1 MKKKDS
7 VMRISRILASCTA
20 LATLLSATATLAQD
34 STQTTVLSPVSVTT
48 TGGKEGIA
56 DTPLATETTRED
68 LDQNIV
74 TDFDDY
80 TRILEP
86 GVTFV
91 GDDAG
96 SVNIRGMQGP
106 RVSTVIDGIQIPYLD
121 DTARSDASGG
131 GDAFSFDSIATI
143 DIVRGADSSRSGSGS
158 LGGTVVL
165 RTLEPEDLIDPG
177 KGYGGRIGF
186 TYDSADNSMDGEG
199 AFAIQSG
206 GTALLFQGDIAT
218 GHEMDNQGDV
228 GGYGATRS
236 EPNPATFDE
245 NNLLFKIRQNIM
257 EAHTIGLTVERYD
270 RDKDI
275 ELLTDQGATYAPD
288 NWDGSED
295 KHRDRISIDY
305 NYNAIADDGLIDQ
318 AFSTFYWLKSER
330 ESGTSGIRLP
340 SRGAP
345 PFGEY
350 SRTSKTD
357 EERYGWSGW
366 AEKSIDTGSLLH
378 TFTLGGDFYYS
389 QTSQY
394 SSGVDNCGPGPFPP
408 FSTCSFLHTNQADT
422 PDVNGYVLGLYA
434 HDEIVF
440 GDSGFA
446 LTPGVRFD
454 WYQYDPKETAAY
466 RDNPNYN
473 GLPEGQSDWR
483 ISPKLLATYELND
496 FTQLYGQ
503 ISTAFRAPT
512 PGELYVDYGAPGSYL
527 RIGNPD
533 LEPETSWGVELGAN
547 FGDDDDGGRVSAF
560 YSRYKDFIDTQSVDP
575 LDLGFAAGL
584 YPLGITQTVNIDNV
598 EIAGIE
604 ASYQK
609 TFLNDWDMH
618 ASLAFARG
626 WNMDTNDILGSVAP
640 LKAVIGGGY
649 NVETWGAN
657 ANWILSAK
665 VPDGSTAE
673 FKAPGYGIVDV
684 TAWWSPEQFEGLL
697 VQAGV
702 YNLFDQTYYN
712 ALDLQDTDM
721 TQPERFYS
729 EPGRTFKV
737 SVTQTF

>member
-1 MKKKDS
+1 
-7 VMRISRILASCTA
+7 MRFTRILASCTA
-20 LATLLSATATLAQD
+20 LATLAVATAALAQE
-34 STQTTVLSPVSVTT
+34 STGTTVLAPVSVTT
-48 TGGKEGIA
+48 TDGKEGIA
-56 DTPLATETTRED
+56 DTPLATQNTRED

-74 TDFDDY
+74 TDFADF
-80 TRILEP
+80 TRVLEP

-165 RTLEPEDLIDPG
+165 RTLEPEDLIEPG
-177 KGYGGRIGF
+177 KGYGGRVGF
-186 TYDSADNSMDGEG
+186 TYDSADNSVDGEG
-199 AFAIQSG
+199 AFAIRSG
-206 GTALLFQGDIAT
+206 NTALLFQGDIAT
-218 GHEMDNQGDV
+218 GNEMQNKGNV
-228 GGYGATRS
+228 GGYGSTRS
-236 EPNPATFDE
+236 EPNPSSFDE
-245 NNLLFKIRQNIM
+245 NNVLFKIRQNIM
-257 EAHTIGLTVERYD
+257 EAHTIGLTFERYD
-270 RDKDI
+270 RNKD
-275 ELLTDQGATYAPD
+275 TDLMTGQGRTYAPG
-288 NWDGSED
+288 NWDGSEK

-305 NYNAIADDGLIDQ
+305 NYEAIADDGLIDQ

-330 ESGTSGIRLP
+330 ISGTDGVRLP

-345 PFGEY
+345 PYGEF
-350 SRTSKTD
+350 SRTSKTED
-357 EERYGWSGW
+357 ERYGWSGW
-366 AEKSIDTGSLLH
+366 AAKSIDAGSLTHNL
-378 TFTLGGDFYYS
+378 TLGGDFYYS

-394 SSGVDNCGPGPFPP
+394 SSGVDNCGPGPFAP
-408 FSTCSFLHTNQADT
+408 FSTCGFLHTNQSDT
-422 PDVNGYVLGLYA
+422 PDVDGYVLGLYA

-454 WYQYDPKETAAY
+454 WYQYDPQDTEGY
-466 RDNPNYN
+466 RNNPNYK
-473 GLPEGQSDWR
+473 GLPESQTNWQ
-483 ISPKLLATYELND
+483 ISPKLLATYDLND

-503 ISTAFRAPT
+503 VSTAFRAPT

-527 RIGNPD
+527 RIGNPNLD
-533 LEPETSWGVELGAN
+533 PETSWGVELGAN

-560 YSRYKDFIDTQSVDP
+560 YSRYKDFIDDQEVD
-575 LDLGFAAGL
+575 AADVGLVDGL
-584 YPLGITQTVNIDNV
+584 YPLGITQAVNIDNV

-609 TFLNDWDMH
+609 TFVNDWDMH
-618 ASLAFARG
+618 ASIAFARG
-626 WNMDTNDILGSVAP
+626 WNMDSNEILGSVAP
-640 LKAVIGGGY
+640 LKAVLGGGY
-649 NVETWGAN
+649 NVDTWGVN

-665 VPDGSTAE
+665 VPDSSTAS

-684 TAWWSPEQFEGLL
+684 TAWWSPERFDGLL

-702 YNLFDQTYYN
+702 YNVFDQTYYN
-712 ALDLQDTDM
+712 ALDLQDTSLV
-721 TQPERFYS
+721 QPQRYYS
-729 EPGRTFKV
+729 EPGRSFKV
-737 SVTQTF
+737 SITQTF